1 MRTSVK
7 ATWTSFFVLLAVT
20 ALVALST
27 GCAPF
32 LDRAYQTAG
41 TFATALKGG
50 AEAWQAY
57 DADVQRK
64 IVAPAKSQTEADQLL
79 ATHRA
84 GKQAEDVRI
93 IQAVRHSLGVLYE
106 TLKAYQAGA
115 ATEADVNA
123 AIASTLRALLEL
135 GRVLVLA
142 KVPLPEVF
150 KLWLK

>member
-1 MRTSVK
+1 MLRETIARFEFWLRS
-7 ATWTSFFVLLAVT
+7 LL
-20 ALVALST
+20 LVCVVAAA
-27 GCAPF
+27 GCGTF

-50 AEAWQAY
+50 AEAWQVA

-64 IVAPAKSQTEADQLL
+64 LVAPAQSQTEADQLL
-79 ATHRA
+79 AAHRA

-93 IQAVRHSLGVLYE
+93 IQAVRRSLGALYE
-106 TLKAYQAGA
+106 TLKAYEAGTA
-115 ATEADVNA
+115 KEADVNA
-123 AIASTLRALLEL
+123 AIAHTLRALIEL

-150 KLWLK
+150 KQWVN